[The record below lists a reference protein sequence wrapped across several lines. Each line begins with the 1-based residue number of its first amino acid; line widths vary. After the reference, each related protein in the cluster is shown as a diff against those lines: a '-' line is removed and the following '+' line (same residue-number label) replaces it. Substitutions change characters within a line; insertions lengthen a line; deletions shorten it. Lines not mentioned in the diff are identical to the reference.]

1 MIRGSHG
8 LPVPAG
14 HFAPKSG
21 SKELAVLRTTP
32 ILGSISGVALVGK
45 FRSRIRILQFS
56 TRKITPH
63 GNVHISSARRP
74 IVFFCFFWLLYYAE
88 PIWASHLVR
97 TSPAQPTVQRVPRP
111 LCRTGLL
118 FPLPRRILALRGP
131 NPQAGL
137 GDPRSKFACWAWEP
151 WLGSM

>member
-21 SKELAVLRTTP
+21 SKELAVLRTNP

-74 IVFFCFFWLLYYAE
+74 IVFWIFVFL
-88 PIWASHLVR
+88 LVR
-97 TSPAQPTVQRVPRP
+97 RNQSGHRTLSAPHPLSPPSKRPPGPFVYRVYYSPYHVGSWPCADRTPKPGLVTPGPSSPAGP
-111 LCRTGLL
+111 GN
-118 FPLPRRILALRGP
+118 RG
-131 NPQAGL
+131 
-137 GDPRSKFACWAWEP
+137 
-151 WLGSM
+151 